1 MQTSKRLTLALALAA
16 LLPLGAQAADE
27 TDIEARVAAA
37 KATTAAFVKEL
48 GGAMMKE
55 MKAGGPTAA
64 IAVCRDLAPAIANRH
79 SLDKGWKIT
88 RVGTRVRNPMLGT
101 PDVWEAEV
109 LEDFA
114 ERAAAGE
121 KYASMAHFEV
131 VEEPSGRYLR
141 FAKAIG
147 TAPQCL
153 VCHGEKSQIP
163 DPVMEKINSAYPHD
177 EAVGY
182 AAGELRGAV
191 SIKQPLD

>member
-1 MQTSKRLTLALALAA
+1 MRIFNRSIFSLALVALM
-16 LLPLGAQAADE
+16 PLNVQAADDAE
-27 TDIEARVAAA
+27 IKSRLTEAR
-37 KATTAAFVKEL
+37 ATTAAFVKEL

-55 MKAGGPTAA
+55 MKAGGPEAA

-79 SLDKGWKIT
+79 SLERGWKIT

-101 PDVWEAEV
+101 PDVWEAQV
-109 LEDFA
+109 LQDFA
-114 ERAAAGE
+114 ERVTNGE
-121 KYASMAHFEV
+121 KYDNMAHFEV

-147 TAPQCL
+147 TASKCL

-163 DPVMEKINSAYPHD
+163 ASVMKKITTLYPHD
-177 EAVGY
+177 KAVGY
-182 AAGELRGAV
+182 KAGELRGVV